1 MNEITNE
8 ADLQEWGRLNSM
20 NPQFVRNFTLS
31 SASVGIG
38 RKEECDFTIPCK
50 KLSSKHCQITIKFD
64 EKARHKVF
72 LEDLSL
78 NGTFVN
84 KALVSTPSL
93 TPCQVGKDR
102 SVELRNGDEIS
113 LLRREDDPKRNTPA
127 FSHSQSSSVSP
138 TSCCSRSASTPKK
151 TTPCRAVTR
160 CPAPR

>member
-31 SASVGIG
+31 TSSVGIG

-50 KLSSKHCQITIKFD
+50 KLSSKHCKITIKID

-84 KALVSTPSL
+84 KALVSSRCL
-93 TPCQVGKDR
+93 TP
-102 SVELRNGDEIS
+102 I
-113 LLRREDDPKRNTPA
+113 
-127 FSHSQSSSVSP
+127 
-138 TSCCSRSASTPKK
+138 RSARTASSN
-151 TTPCRAVTR
+151 
-160 CPAPR
+160 